1 MSRKQMGKSSNSES
15 PRKPRTGDPI
25 TDALTRC
32 TEAQDYLTRAQALS
46 HKWED
51 ERRGAVREAFE
62 AGATTK
68 DLAEALHVSRA
79 KIYQLIGSAR
89 ALKA

>member
-1 MSRKQMGKSSNSES
+1 VSRQQVGKASRGA
-15 PRKPRTGDPI
+15 PRRQPTTGDPI
-25 TDALTRC
+25 LDAIKRC
-32 TEAQDYLTRAQALS
+32 ADAQDQLTRAQELS
-46 HKWED
+46 HKWEKH
-51 ERRGAVREAFE
+51 RRAAVRAAFA

-68 DLAEALHVSRA
+68 DLADAVQVSRA